1 MEGHEARGRAD
12 DCGDER
18 GGQTRGG
25 ARLATR
31 RRRQRGSRVERDGGG
46 EEKKE
51 QGEEEPRQR
60 PHGEMEVRP
69 ISEDRICSSP
79 IAKTCGHGFIG
90 WSFWRSCVHGG
101 IRTR

>member
-69 ISEDRICSSP
+69 RSDRICSSSDRQDL
-79 IAKTCGHGFIG
+79 
-90 WSFWRSCVHGG
+90 W
-101 IRTR
+101 TRIHWMELLALVCARRD